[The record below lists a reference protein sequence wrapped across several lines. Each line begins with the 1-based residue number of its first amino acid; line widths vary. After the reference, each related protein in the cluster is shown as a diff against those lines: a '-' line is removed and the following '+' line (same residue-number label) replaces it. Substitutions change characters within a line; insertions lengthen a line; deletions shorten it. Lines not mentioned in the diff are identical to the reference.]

1 MRWWS
6 HLWRSSA
13 EELGEPLRQ
22 VRLALP
28 GWREDTPREG
38 ARTWRDVDGNVLAL
52 DPWPGPFRHANST
65 DERKIRKWCR
75 EVAESRSAGL
85 IEAYAIEGGIRFI
98 YKRLQEDAYVYTGM
112 LITRVRKAWL
122 VWTMV
127 AGEQGTTGVREAVVT
142 ADLMNQGKL
151 TIDGYKKYWCQDPYE
166 PAYRG
171 ADRSVLRSMSDD
183 ERYDEK
189 FPEHPLSKVR
199 RLLATLPSHVE
210 YYSPIVPSR
219 SDGLIPG

>member
-1 MRWWS
+1 
-6 HLWRSSA
+6 
-13 EELGEPLRQ
+13 
-22 VRLALP
+22 
-28 GWREDTPREG
+28 
-38 ARTWRDVDGNVLAL
+38 
-52 DPWPGPFRHANST
+52 
-65 DERKIRKWCR
+65 
-75 EVAESRSAGL
+75 
-85 IEAYAIEGGIRFI
+85 
-98 YKRLQEDAYVYTGM
+98 
-112 LITRVRKAWL
+112 
-122 VWTMV
+122 MV